1 MRKADG
7 TDLSIRKCPLLH
19 IHQIF
24 TLEWTKQAYFQSTI
38 LENAM
43 QG

>member
-19 IHQIF
+19 IHQFF
-24 TLEWTKQAYFQSTI
+24 TLEWTKHAYFQPTI
-38 LENAM
+38 LENAI
-43 QG
+43 